1 MGYIGVRYDL
11 NKCYRFNEYNE
22 AIAYAKKNMEIEGV
36 REQYQK
42 LLAEKDNYVQD
53 IKGITEPE
61 KENEDKKYTDWGN
74 WIRKNNLCVRITLG
88 LVIMTAIN
96 VVLGG
101 VLPFALHAFIMKL
114 SLFLFILVPASAV
127 TVVGQIISEKVYYK
141 YVKSIENRIRIR
153 NNSFAE
159 YARACNQTIDDLF
172 LLSLEPA
179 HREMV
184 LMRREQ
190 AKQHEEM
197 MRMEKERLKLEKER
211 IRIEKERQADA
222 KDAKEETRRVR
233 EVQERLLRIEEDREM
248 RNKCR

>member
-1 MGYIGVRYDL
+1 MGYIGARYDL

-74 WIRKNNLCVRITLG
+74 WIRKKNLCVRITIG
-88 LVIMTAIN
+88 FVIMTVIN
-96 VVLGG
+96 MVLGG
-101 VLPFALHAFIMKL
+101 VLPFALHTLIMKL
-114 SLFLFILVPASAV
+114 SLFLFILIPASAV
-127 TVVGQIISEKVYYK
+127 TKVGQIISERAYYK
-141 YVKSIENRIRIR
+141 YMEPIGNRIRIR
-153 NNSFAE
+153 NNNFAE

-172 LLSLEPA
+172 LMSLEPA

-184 LMRREQ
+184 MMRREQ

-211 IRIEKERQADA
+211 IRIEKERQVDA
-222 KDAKEETRRVR
+222 RNANEEARRTR
-233 EVQERLLRIEEDREM
+233 EAQERLLRIEEDREI
-248 RNKCR
+248 RYKCR